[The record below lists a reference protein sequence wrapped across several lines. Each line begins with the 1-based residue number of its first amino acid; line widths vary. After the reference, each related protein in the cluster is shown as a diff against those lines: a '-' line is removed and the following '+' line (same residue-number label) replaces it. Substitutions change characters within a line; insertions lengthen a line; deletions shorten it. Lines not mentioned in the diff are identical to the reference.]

1 MKATIYYAPTCG
13 TARNTL
19 AILKDAGVDVTI
31 VEYLKTPPD
40 RATLAALYKRA
51 GMTPA
56 QGLRSKEPEAAALKA
71 ASDEIVLDAMME
83 NPRLI
88 ERPLVETDR
97 GVVLA
102 RPPERVRD
110 IL

>member
-1 MKATIYYAPTCG
+1 MKATIYHAPTCG

-19 AILKDAGVDVTI
+19 AILTDAGVDVTI
-31 VEYLKTPPD
+31 VEYLKNPPD
-40 RATLAALYKRA
+40 RATLAGLYASA

-56 QGLRSKEPEAAALKA
+56 QGLRGKEPEAAALKGA
-71 ASDEIVLDAMME
+71 GDDAILDAMMA

-88 ERPLVETDR
+88 ERPLVVTEK

-102 RPPERVRD
+102 RPPERVRE